1 MMEQVSSCFERA
13 LRKFSDRRCR
23 TFRSSGHCSAPQD
36 LWVGSAAGLRS
47 LHNAKAAK
55 EMYCVAACE
64 CEVPRDVKGVHRPPS
79 HDDVHD
85 DDEAR
90 STMTTVINSA
100 GAEWSDCILKRF
112 RTRPHLLRCQGAFL
126 KFGATRVTPLPR
138 CILALGIRVR
148 MKLHTVPRHCVSE
161 SRRRFPASLE
171 ASGSARG
178 PGSLGGRGPDPT
190 RQTSDR

>member
-1 MMEQVSSCFERA
+1 M
-13 LRKFSDRRCR
+13 
-23 TFRSSGHCSAPQD
+23 
-36 LWVGSAAGLRS
+36 GSAAGLRS
-47 LHNAKAAK
+47 PHNAKAAK

-161 SRRRFPASLE
+161 MQEEVPGVPGGIRVGSWAGKPGRTGTGPDKANIRQMIHKTDT
-171 ASGSARG
+171 GSARRLEA
-178 PGSLGGRGPDPT
+178 PVRNENEVRPDLYRSVPDP
-190 RQTSDR
+190 DR